1 MLTFDQ
7 EQKDAIHTLI
17 SKVKTDLAKEAIR
30 TADELADMII
40 FHAKVRENVKIMKQP
55 WDM

>member
-7 EQKDAIHTLI
+7 EQKDTIHTLI

-40 FHAKVRENVKIMKQP
+40 FHAKVRENVKIMKQS